1 MQYYRNRI
9 EIISFEGEI
18 IDADSLW
25 QKKRELMV
33 LVDDDRYAYTLYYK
47 KKFYKSENLN

>member
-9 EIISFEGEI
+9 EIISFEGEM

-25 QKKRELMV
+25 QKKGELMV
-33 LVDDDRYAYTLYYK
+33 LVDDDRYASTPYDEN
-47 KKFYKSENLN
+47 KFYKSENLN